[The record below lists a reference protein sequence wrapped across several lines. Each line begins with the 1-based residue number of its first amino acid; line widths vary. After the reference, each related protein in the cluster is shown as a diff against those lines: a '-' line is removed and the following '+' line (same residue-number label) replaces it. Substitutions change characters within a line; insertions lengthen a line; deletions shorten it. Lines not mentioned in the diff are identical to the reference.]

1 MNVWPLPRLVFQEL
15 GSVQETRPTALIY
28 QSGAWATVSAQLNLP
43 LVVQVEPLTEERQY
57 IENLVATLPSAAEVI
72 YAVGEEDIC
81 DIARFIA
88 SATHK
93 PLVIVPTAISSD
105 EPFIANSTLANSNR
119 TAELPTGAAT
129 EVLIDLDVIRAAP
142 SHTRAAGI
150 VDVLSILTALMDW
163 AYATQKGM
171 VGDAKLVPWLMSVGA
186 QVAAQAVKIAP
197 ALGAGDPDALH
208 MLIDLICL
216 TVQLNNQQGH
226 SRLSQGTEHIFASA
240 VKLEDTVVDV
250 SHAERV
256 GPGLLLATALHNK
269 DVTNVRGAL
278 DAAGVRLT
286 QLKPSDS
293 RAAFLTLPDF
303 ARSQNTP
310 YTILND
316 LSANSDPL
324 EQALSKS
331 GLFE

>member
-1 MNVWPLPRLVFQEL
+1 MNVWPLPRIVFQEL

-28 QSGAWATVSAQLNLP
+28 QSGAWNTVSAQLNLP
-43 LVVQVEPLTEERQY
+43 LVVQAEPLTLERQY
-57 IENLVATLPSAAEVI
+57 VENLVATLPTAAEVV
-72 YAVGEEDIC
+72 YAVGEEDVC

-88 SATHK
+88 SAVHK

-105 EPFIANSTLANSNR
+105 EMFVANSTLANSNR

-142 SHTRAAGI
+142 THARAGGI

-171 VGDAKLVPWLMSVGA
+171 AGDSKLAPWLMSIAA
-186 QVAAQAVKIAP
+186 QIAAQAVKIAP

-208 MLIDLICL
+208 TLIDLICL
-216 TVQLNNQQGH
+216 TVQLDNQQGH
-226 SRLSQGTEHIFASA
+226 RRLSQGSEHIFASA
-240 VKLEDTVVDV
+240 VQLDATVVDV

-269 DVTNVRGAL
+269 DVTGVRGAL

-286 QLKPSDS
+286 QLKPADARST
-293 RAAFLTLPDF
+293 FLTLPDY

-310 YTILND
+310 FTILND
-316 LSANSDPL
+316 LSANSEPL